1 MPETPLNDKAKPN
14 LIELIDAP
22 PDYLPGKTREEKFE
36 ILSQTT
42 YADFLTKICGYD
54 PQLVDYFQN
63 STEAYFGVGID
74 GATALDAWG
83 NGESGLRRHGPRR
96 RPYKTMSPSGPAR
109 AHRPRPL
116 HLPFPRRQRRRGA
129 RAACAR

>member
-1 MPETPLNDKAKPN
+1 MPETPLNDKAKAD

-42 YADFLTKICGYD
+42 YADFLTEICGYD
-54 PQLVDYFQN
+54 PQLVDYFQH

-74 GATALDAWG
+74 GD
-83 NGESGLRRHGPRR
+83 H
-96 RPYKTMSPSGPAR
+96 
-109 AHRPRPL
+109 
-116 HLPFPRRQRRRGA
+116 GA
-129 RAACAR
+129 RCLGQLAIRASTAWTSATRPTRR